1 MLLAKKLWAII
12 YIIVCLV
19 LTMLSMV
26 AAQAATPTNPPV
38 DFQDP
43 SDIQAVVELEDG
55 YTEAN
60 LYEKLDPLTK
70 AENFEIASSGFPVTR
85 PNPSN
90 LTIVDIP
97 EDRVFDRIEDL
108 EKLPGVKSAQLNI
121 PYFPAT
127 YTPDDAAFGSQWY
140 LDDTNSAN
148 IGAQAAW
155 SEVGSILNGSPVT
168 CSESTP
174 VCGGDENVV
183 VAVIDTGVN
192 QNITE
197 FTGVNFVNP
206 AAFEYKVNPCS
217 GGEVDVLGKQTS
229 LGYMCKLP
237 TQNDDCVTSSGSTL
251 SSCGHGTQ
259 VASVIAMQ
267 DNASDGIGIAYN
279 VSIMPI
285 SIKGAFNTI
294 GVAKAIEHAKD
305 NGADVINMSL
315 AAIANDPTV
324 ETEINEAYN
333 AGVTIVAASGNCGN
347 SFIGGSGCFPSV
359 TPSSPWYNYGGTN
372 PVIYP
377 AYYDNVI
384 SVGALEGNNTRSLY
398 STYNSRLDISAPVG
412 SGVYTIYRDG
422 TPVQTTTTIDGKS
435 VNGIGTSFAAPQVA
449 AAAALMKSVDSTAR
463 PSDINSALMRTS
475 SAINGI
481 ANNQVGAGRL
491 NVCRLVGGCGGDTF
505 SSKYYFTWND
515 TRNGNN
521 AWNLVYN
528 LESSEQRASV
538 EVKDLSG
545 SNEKLGDLFYVGASS
560 IITPSFRNQVG
571 GYIEI
576 ASEGSADF
584 VTSQR
589 VLFGSSFNEFAGIP
603 ASSLTNEYYFTWND
617 TTNGNQAWTLIA
629 NPEDAAGS
637 VDVDLIIGG
646 VTRAT
651 NTLAPGQ
658 IWTPQITNLRA
669 GPVKVEA
676 TGNVIATQRVLFGSS
691 FNEFAGIPASS
702 LTNEYYFTWND
713 TTNGNQAW
721 TLIAN
726 PEDAAGSVDVDLIIG
741 GVTRATNTL
750 APGQIWTPQITNL
763 RAGPVKVEATGNVIA
778 TQRVLFGSSFNEF
791 AGIPASSLTNEYY
804 FTWNDTSSGGNST
817 WNLIGNPSG
826 SQTANVTVS
835 VAGVNVGSYSIPPG
849 GIIFPSFSSTTGPV
863 FISSNINVFASQR
876 LLTANGSFNEYA
888 GIPR

>member
-19 LTMLSMV
+19 LTMFSMV
-26 AAQAATPTNPPV
+26 AAQAATPTSPSV

-140 LDDTNSAN
+140 LDDTNPAN

-155 SEVGSILNGSPVT
+155 TEVGSILNGSPVT

-449 AAAALMKSVDSTAR
+449 AAAALVKSIDPSIHVEGIKQKLYDSAT
-463 PSDINSALMRTS
+463 D
-475 SAINGI
+475 
-481 ANNQVGAGRL
+481 VGVTNRDNETGFGRL
-491 NVCRLVGGCGGDTF
+491 NIVQSIDTIYWTPWTTDKLGTFNQPIEVISTGTEIHQATIGGDNKVYNRKSSDGINWSSWTEYGG
-505 SSKYYFTWND
+505 SSKQDIGMVYFDSKIYQYVIGND
-515 TRNGNN
+515 QELYSRNSDDGSNWTPWTTDKLGTFN
-521 AWNLVYN
+521 QPIEVISTGTEIHQATIGGDNKVYN
-528 LESSEQRASV
+528 RKSSDGINWSSWTEYGGSSKQDIGMVYFDSKIYQYVIGNDQELYSRNS
-538 EVKDLSG
+538 DDG
-545 SNEKLGDLFYVGASS
+545 SNWTPWTTDKLGTFNQPIEVISTGTEIHQATIGGDNKVYNRKSS
-560 IITPSFRNQVG
+560 DGINWSSWTEYG
-571 GYIEI
+571 
-576 ASEGSADF
+576 
-584 VTSQR
+584 
-589 VLFGSSFNEFAGIP
+589 GSSKQDIGMV
-603 ASSLTNEYYFTWND
+603 YFD
-617 TTNGNQAWTLIA
+617 SKIYQY
-629 NPEDAAGS
+629 
-637 VDVDLIIGG
+637 V
-646 VTRAT
+646 
-651 NTLAPGQ
+651 
-658 IWTPQITNLRA
+658 
-669 GPVKVEA
+669 
-676 TGNVIATQRVLFGSS
+676 
-691 FNEFAGIPASS
+691 
-702 LTNEYYFTWND
+702 
-713 TTNGNQAW
+713 
-721 TLIAN
+721 
-726 PEDAAGSVDVDLIIG
+726 
-741 GVTRATNTL
+741 
-750 APGQIWTPQITNL
+750 
-763 RAGPVKVEATGNVIA
+763 
-778 TQRVLFGSSFNEF
+778 
-791 AGIPASSLTNEYY
+791 
-804 FTWNDTSSGGNST
+804 
-817 WNLIGNPSG
+817 IGND
-826 SQTANVTVS
+826 QEL
-835 VAGVNVGSYSIPPG
+835 YSR
-849 GIIFPSFSSTTGPV
+849 
-863 FISSNINVFASQR
+863 NIDEV
-876 LLTANGSFNEYA
+876 
-888 GIPR
+888 

>member
-19 LTMLSMV
+19 LTMFSMV
-26 AAQAATPTNPPV
+26 AAQAATPTSPSV

-140 LDDTNSAN
+140 LDDTNPAN

-155 SEVGSILNGSPVT
+155 TEVGSILNGSPVT

-449 AAAALMKSVDSTAR
+449 AAAALVKSIDPSIHVEGIKQKLYDSAT
-463 PSDINSALMRTS
+463 D
-475 SAINGI
+475 
-481 ANNQVGAGRL
+481 VGVTNRDNETGFGRL
-491 NVCRLVGGCGGDTF
+491 NIVQSIDTIYWTPWTTDFQGSFITEIDTEVFDNKLYQVHRGQDNRIYTRFRDSGNPNWTSWQEFGGSTTRYITMVSFNGKLYQYHIGNDQELYSRETSDGTSWSVWSSDKIGTF
-505 SSKYYFTWND
+505 SVPITVV
-515 TRNGNN
+515 
-521 AWNLVYN
+521 VYDSTLYQYHIGMN
-528 LESSEQRASV
+528 RELYSR
-538 EVKDLSG
+538 
-545 SNEKLGDLFYVGASS
+545 SS
-560 IITPSFRNQVG
+560 IDGINWTNWTTDFQGTFDTPVMAAVFNNKLYQNHIG
-571 GYIEI
+571 LNNELYIRE
-576 ASEGSADF
+576 
-584 VTSQR
+584 
-589 VLFGSSFNEFAGIP
+589 FNEISGTWSGWSTDFKGTFTTPVTMIEFDNRFYQAHRGQDRRIYTR
-603 ASSLTNEYYFTWND
+603 SRSVSGNWGDWRQFGGSTNHFIELVNFESKLSQYVIGLDRELYNREY
-617 TTNGNQAWTLIA
+617 TT
-629 NPEDAAGS
+629 
-637 VDVDLIIGG
+637 
-646 VTRAT
+646 
-651 NTLAPGQ
+651 
-658 IWTPQITNLRA
+658 
-669 GPVKVEA
+669 
-676 TGNVIATQRVLFGSS
+676 
-691 FNEFAGIPASS
+691 
-702 LTNEYYFTWND
+702 
-713 TTNGNQAW
+713 
-721 TLIAN
+721 
-726 PEDAAGSVDVDLIIG
+726 
-741 GVTRATNTL
+741 
-750 APGQIWTPQITNL
+750 
-763 RAGPVKVEATGNVIA
+763 
-778 TQRVLFGSSFNEF
+778 
-791 AGIPASSLTNEYY
+791 
-804 FTWNDTSSGGNST
+804 
-817 WNLIGNPSG
+817 
-826 SQTANVTVS
+826 
-835 VAGVNVGSYSIPPG
+835 
-849 GIIFPSFSSTTGPV
+849 
-863 FISSNINVFASQR
+863 
-876 LLTANGSFNEYA
+876 
-888 GIPR
+888 